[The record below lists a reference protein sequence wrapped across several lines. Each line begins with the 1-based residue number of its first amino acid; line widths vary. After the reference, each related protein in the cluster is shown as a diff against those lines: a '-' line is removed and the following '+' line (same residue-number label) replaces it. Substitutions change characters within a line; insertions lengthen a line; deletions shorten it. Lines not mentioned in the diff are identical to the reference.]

1 MNTTKDNVILIA
13 PELSTVSDALFELIL
28 SDVAVFVSETF
39 YAKEGVEI
47 IQRYMVAHCLSVLN
61 SDSVERFQS
70 ESIDKASIS
79 RFSDEELKS
88 TKYGAQVISLKR
100 RFRKITGV

>member
-13 PELSTVSDALFELIL
+13 PELSTVSDALFNLIL
-28 SDVAVFVSETF
+28 SDVAAFIYETF

-47 IQRYMVAHCLSVLN
+47 IQRYLVAHCLSVLN
-61 SDSVERFQS
+61 SEDIERYQS

-79 RFSDEELKS
+79 RFSDEDLKT
-88 TKYGAQVISLKR
+88 TKYGSYAISLKR
-100 RFRKITGV
+100 QFKKLIGV